1 MATRFKVLA
10 VAAALAAGTSSGAM
24 AQYYCAPG
32 YTYYNGVCRPVPAH
46 GYPSNPVSGEE
57 AEAESGAATGGPVG
71 AVIGGA
77 LGTATGAV
85 AGTANALAGVPP
97 APVCS
102 PGYTYIACPAAPYNG
117 YCYPAR

>member
-32 YTYYNGVCRPVPAH
+32 YTYYHGVCRPVSTP

-57 AEAESGAATGGPVG
+57 AEAASGAATGGPVG
-71 AVIGGA
+71 AVIGG
-77 LGTATGAV
+77 ATGAV

-97 APVCS
+97 APACS
-102 PGYTYIACPAAPYNG
+102 PGYTYVACRGAPYNG

>member
-1 MATRFKVLA
+1 MATRFKVLP
-10 VAAALAAGTSSGAM
+10 VAAALVAGTSSGAM

-32 YTYYNGVCRPVPAH
+32 YTYYNGVCRPVPAP

-57 AEAESGAATGGPVG
+57 AEAASATTGGPVG
-71 AVIGGA
+71 AVIGGE
-77 LGTATGAV
+77 LGTATGA
-85 AGTANALAGVPP
+85 ANALAGVPP
-97 APVCS
+97 APACS

>member
-32 YTYYNGVCRPVPAH
+32 YTYYNGVCRPVAAPEH
-46 GYPSNPVSGEE
+46 PSNPVSGEK
-57 AEAESGAATGGPVG
+57 AEATSGAATGDPVG
-71 AVIGGA
+71 AVIGG
-77 LGTATGAV
+77 TTGAV
-85 AGTANALAGVPP
+85 ARTANALAGVSPTP
-97 APVCS
+97 ACS
-102 PGYTYIACPAAPYNG
+102 PGYTYVACAGAPRNG